1 MTAAPAKKAAK
12 KPSRRGRKL
21 GWKGYADI
29 LRAIQIKPQSAQQLA
44 ERFDVQLQTMR
55 RVLARFHDLSML
67 RVTEWRQ
74 LVERGSSVPVY
85 AYGQGADAPRPATQ
99 PSRRPERL
107 CRAAALPE
115 LVQVVHMLRRLE
127 QEPIS
132 KVLLA
137 EEIGSQQ
144 ACVCR
149 FVNHCHR
156 IGLVRIADWSLRLRG
171 GRPGA
176 LYGLGTGADA
186 PRPARVPR
194 SVIQRRNRAAR
205 RERQST
211 LHMIGLTARP
221 LAGQQAQGASA

>member
-12 KPSRRGRKL
+12 KRGRNTGKKL
-21 GWKGYADI
+21 GWAGYASV
-29 LRAIQIKPQSAQQLA
+29 LRSIKAAPQTAQQLA
-44 ERFDVQLQTMR
+44 ERFGIGIQSMR
-55 RVLARFHDLSML
+55 RVVTRFHDLGML
-67 RVTEWRQ
+67 HRCGWQ
-74 LVERGSSVPVY
+74 KGGLRGPCVPVY
-85 AYGQGADAPRPATQ
+85 GYGPGTDATPPEGHRAADRPA
-99 PSRRPERL
+99 SRGMS
-107 CRAAALPE
+107 E
-115 LVQVVHMLRRLE
+115 LVQVVHILRRLE
-127 QEPIS
+127 QEPIG
-132 KVLLA
+132 KVALA
-137 EEIGSQQ
+137 AAVGSSPMRV
-144 ACVCR
+144 AL
-149 FVNHCHR
+149 FVDHCHR